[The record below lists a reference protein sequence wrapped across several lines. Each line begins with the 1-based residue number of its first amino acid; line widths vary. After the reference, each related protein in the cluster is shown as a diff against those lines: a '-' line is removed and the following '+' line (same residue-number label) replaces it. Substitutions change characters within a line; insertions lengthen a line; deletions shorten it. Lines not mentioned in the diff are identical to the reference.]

1 MVKHGLVIVCIV
13 IVHRL
18 DVWMDDLMLVLP
30 FLWPVQINFVLEQE
44 VLKQAEIR
52 RLAMVGEA
60 ASPSASIKS
69 LTESLNSNIP
79 LIPYHHTAILTPV
92 PVATAMATSQ
102 NSPGGSIITGTAGS
116 QQGTANTVASTLG
129 ELSLKDFEGDAN
141 DPFEMTTLQAIDDM
155 AELQSVLQPE
165 LARTSAVSTA
175 STPVSHPSRPVPPPK
190 PVSYRPSHPTNPDPT
205 SLHRPSFPVP
215 ISPHLNPSSATAAR
229 PSLASSP
236 GSHDHSVGTLINI
249 EPSEVQYLTVYMESR
264 KVVF

>member
-1 MVKHGLVIVCIV
+1 MRTDG
-13 IVHRL
+13 
-18 DVWMDDLMLVLP
+18 MDGLMLIFPLSR
-30 FLWPVQINFVLEQE
+30 LVQINFGLERE

-60 ASPSASIKS
+60 SSPSASIKS

-92 PVATAMATSQ
+92 PVATATAVSK
-102 NSPGGSIITGTAGS
+102 NSSGGSDVSGMTGS
-116 QQGTANTVASTLG
+116 RQGTSYTVATTLG

-175 STPVSHPSRPVPPPK
+175 SDSVSHSSRPVPPPK
-190 PVSYRPSHPTNPDPT
+190 PVSYRPLHPSIPDPD
-205 SLHRPSFPVP
+205 SARRASFPLPV
-215 ISPHLNPSSATAAR
+215 SPHLNHSSTAVAKPR
-229 PSLASSP
+229 LGSLP
-236 GSHDHSVGTLINI
+236 GSDDHSVGTLINI
-249 EPSEVQYLTVYMESR
+249 DSSEVQHLNN
-264 KVVF
+264 